1 MKHGTVRAIGAPGA
15 NPDKPV
21 DVARNEIALKPGEQ
35 FSAVTVTVV
44 EGAASIKGRVV
55 PAKSKDGLPAKLR
68 VHIVPAE
75 KESADDV
82 LRFFEV
88 VVGREGE
95 FSVRHIPPGRY
106 FVLPVEVLDDESAE
120 HQSPVAWE
128 AASRAK
134 LRREA
139 EAHNVVIEL
148 SKCQRLSD
156 YSLRYQAAP
165 ASSPA
170 TK

>member
-1 MKHGTVRAIGAPGA
+1 V
-15 NPDKPV
+15 
-21 DVARNEIALKPGEQ
+21 
-35 FSAVTVTVV
+35 
-44 EGAASIKGRVV
+44 
-55 PAKSKDGLPAKLR
+55 KSKDSLPAKLR

-82 LRFFEV
+82 LRFFET
-88 VVGREGE
+88 VVGKEGE

-106 FVLPVEVLDDESAE
+106 FLLPAEVLYDESAE
-120 HQSPVAWE
+120 HQSAVAWE
-128 AASRAK
+128 AAGRAK

-148 SKCQRLSD
+148 SKCQRVND
-156 YSLRYQAAP
+156 YALRYQAAP
-165 ASSPA
+165 ANSPA